1 MYWCLGVSV
10 NWCTGGLV
18 NVCVCG
24 LAHVGFDVLVF
35 RCFGVRVFVVLV
47 HSCTR
52 CIGRLF
58 DWVIDVLVYCVHLVF
73 WCIGVLVSPCVGG
86 CAYRCV
92 GVVCVFRYWHLGES
106 MYGCF
111 VGLAFCSCGVFRVLG
126 VLV

>member
-73 WCIGVLVSPCVGG
+73 WCIGEFANLVDWLG
-86 CAYRCV
+86 
-92 GVVCVFRYWHLGES
+92 GVVVEWCIYVLNYE
-106 MYGCF
+106 
-111 VGLAFCSCGVFRVLG
+111 GVG
-126 VLV
+126 VLVGWWVGVRVHLEQ